1 MAVTSSLGG
10 RLTLRLYLKHGAL
23 SQPPPP
29 TNMPSLLAFGLLFL
43 VAAVLLRR
51 VGSRERGLPPGPP
64 TVPILGN
71 IHIFP
76 TEYPHYKLTEWART
90 YGGMYSLK
98 LASATA
104 IVVTDAAAVR
114 ELMDRRSGST
124 ADRPPMHR
132 AERTTGGLHLAF
144 MRYNKNWTTL
154 RRAAH
159 TILNPQAS
167 TRHLPIQQAEATQLL
182 HELVCSPQDF
192 FTHIQRYT
200 GSVILSVLYGK
211 RAPQS
216 GASALLELFNLFRE
230 WIPLLQP
237 GAMPPVDI
245 LPILDWIP
253 AKWQRDCSRVR
264 TLQRALYI
272 GLLDETQ
279 ARVQRGQENGSYMEE
294 VLARQHELGMD
305 REMMIYLGG
314 ALVEGGSETT
324 AAYLHSLILA
334 LVAYPDAQRKAHD
347 EIDRV
352 VGEDRMP
359 TLDDIEQ
366 MPFIRAM
373 ILETHR
379 FRPVTPLLIP
389 HATSKQ
395 EEYRGYIIPKGAT
408 IMVNLWG
415 IFHDPELYDKPE
427 EFIPERYLLTEYGT
441 KPGVDGSSIKHN
453 LPFGVGRR
461 SCPGI
466 HLAQNSIK
474 LNVMNLLWAFN
485 FNAGID
491 SEGNTIKPDIFAY
504 HQGLAVGPRPF
515 QCRIRPRTGEKAA
528 IIKHEFLEAA
538 DIFAKFEVGS
548 SAKDEAS

>member
-1 MAVTSSLGG
+1 
-10 RLTLRLYLKHGAL
+10 
-23 SQPPPP
+23 
-29 TNMPSLLAFGLLFL
+29 MPILLAFGLLFL

-71 IHIFP
+71 IHIFRRN
-76 TEYPHYKLTEWART
+76 TRITSILTEWART

-182 HELVCSPQDF
+182 HELVCSPQ
-192 FTHIQRYT
+192 RYT

-264 TLQRALYI
+264 TLQH
-272 GLLDETQ
+272 ETQ

-334 LVAYPDAQRKAHD
+334 L
-347 EIDRV
+347 
-352 VGEDRMP
+352 DRMP

-408 IMVNLWG
+408 IMVNLCEF
-415 IFHDPELYDKPE
+415 IELYDKPE

-504 HQGLAVGPRPF
+504 HQGLAVGPHPF